1 MIAIHGLISY
11 ADEVVLIV
19 GFNRENEIEVMN
31 SFVRAIEGKLAG
43 MGLELNADK
52 TQVLLVS
59 REHDKPLIK
68 VTIENKLKVVG
79 KNIKIVEIIKYIG
92 VLLDENLFTPK

>member
-1 MIAIHGLISY
+1 L
-11 ADEVVLIV
+11 VL
-19 GFNRENEIEVMN
+19 RENEIEIIN

-59 REHDKPLIK
+59 RKHDKPLIK
-68 VTIENKLKVVG
+68 VAIENKLKVVG
-79 KNIKIVEIIKYIG
+79 KNIKIVEIIKYLG
-92 VLLDENLFTPK
+92 VLLDENLNFKKHVNFLYAK